1 VGREAR
7 DVRMGKDQAR
17 VDLPALGEACD
28 PVTIMIAIVAAMV
41 AASVASIFTAVELDK
56 MRAKQQRT
64 DMVAKLGLMA
74 TSEISNLQE
83 ELIRLT
89 AEVTRSLDA
98 AWGSM
103 DTIDHVLLVCD
114 VADKQ
119 VHVMESA
126 MQAAMGGHVSVAAFT
141 QLDYATVALKVE
153 RDARAVGLEPVARH
167 L

>member
-1 VGREAR
+1 
-7 DVRMGKDQAR
+7 
-17 VDLPALGEACD
+17 
-28 PVTIMIAIVAAMV
+28 MIAIVSAMV
-41 AASVASIFTAVELDK
+41 AASVASIFTAMELDK
-56 MRAKQQRT
+56 MRAKQKA

-89 AEVTRSLDA
+89 AEVIRSLDA

-119 VHVMESA
+119 VHVMKSA

-141 QLDYATVALKVE
+141 QLDYGRVALRRESDRMSNSSKPESDRMDSDRMESDKMDSDRMESDRMSTNV
-153 RDARAVGLEPVARH
+153 RRK
-167 L
+167 